1 MSRSRATRIAAL
13 ILAVAV
19 AAIAFACMAFAF
31 TLLVRNESS
40 AMPLGLGAMLI
51 LFFISGNF
59 FNVNNHTMRTIAN
72 VFPVKHLNTAIVT
85 VFNPHTAGSGIKG
98 WRPRRDRDL
107 GARVAADR
115 DPLLP
120 LDTRIRLTRM
130 RRYTTNRSAST
141 NGRAERNALVDRS
154 VVLVTGAGRGIGQST
169 AKLLAEHRYT
179 VFGTAREPS
188 GESMEGFELVAL
200 DVTSQES
207 VDSCVSAVLE
217 RAGRIDVLLNN
228 AGVGLIG
235 AEEEASIEEARVL
248 FDTNLFGVARMINA
262 VLPGMRARRSGL
274 IINFG
279 SLGATLPVPFHGYLS
294 ASKAAVSTYSDALR
308 LELKSLGVD
317 VSVVEPGFTATHPG
331 ERFAQM
337 RVARSIND
345 YTEQQKRATA
355 VMEQGQRAGI
365 DPRTVAETVLGIIRS
380 KDPAPYYPVGREKW
394 LLRLTRILPP
404 SAIESL
410 MSRRFELSK

>member
-1 MSRSRATRIAAL
+1 
-13 ILAVAV
+13 
-19 AAIAFACMAFAF
+19 
-31 TLLVRNESS
+31 
-40 AMPLGLGAMLI
+40 
-51 LFFISGNF
+51 
-59 FNVNNHTMRTIAN
+59 
-72 VFPVKHLNTAIVT
+72 
-85 VFNPHTAGSGIKG
+85 
-98 WRPRRDRDL
+98 
-107 GARVAADR
+107 
-115 DPLLP
+115 
-120 LDTRIRLTRM
+120 M

-154 VVLVTGAGRGIGQST
+154 VVLVTGANRGIGQST

-217 RAGRIDVLLNN
+217 RAGRIDVLVNN

-262 VLPGMRARRSGL
+262 VLPGMRARHSGL

-294 ASKAAVSTYSDALR
+294 ASKAAVTTYSDALR
-308 LELKSLGVD
+308 LELKYLGID

-331 ERFAQM
+331 ERFAQL
-337 RVARSIND
+337 RVARSIDD
-345 YTEQQKRATA
+345 YTEQEKRATA
-355 VMEQGQRAGI
+355 VMQHGQSVGT

-380 KDPAPYYPVGREKW
+380 NAPAPYYLVGREKW

-410 MSRRFELSK
+410 MSHRFQLSK